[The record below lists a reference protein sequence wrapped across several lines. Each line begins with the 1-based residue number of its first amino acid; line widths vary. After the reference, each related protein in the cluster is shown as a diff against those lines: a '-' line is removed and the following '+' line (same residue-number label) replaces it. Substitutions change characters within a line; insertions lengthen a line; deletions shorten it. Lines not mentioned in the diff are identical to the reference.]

1 MLTNG
6 EDNSAD
12 IAYQTDTGHGLAADT
27 AMALRDLIAPD
38 GIISIANQSAT
49 DDVKDQN
56 TRTSDLAARMQLL
69 LDRYIQQFAAMDALV
84 GQMTSTR
91 SWLKS
96 QFDAMNGNKTG

>member
-1 MLTNG
+1 MLFRSKG
-6 EDNSAD
+6 VID
-12 IAYQTDTGHGLAADT
+12 
-27 AMALRDLIAPD
+27 
-38 GIISIANQSAT
+38 IANQAAT

-69 LDRYIQQFAAMDALV
+69 LDRYTQQFAAMDALV

-96 QFDAMNGNKTG
+96 QFDAMNGSKTG